1 MNEPC
6 SRLAGVAVHLP
17 ETTMTT
23 GELEDAVEARSP
35 GVRIPRGVL
44 ERASGVR
51 RRHVAAP
58 HELPS
63 DLAVT
68 ASLEVLD
75 DAGARPAD
83 LDLIVYA
90 GVLGDTIEPA
100 TAHVVAAKLGA
111 SCPVFDVRNAC
122 NGFVNAI
129 EVADAFIARGT
140 HRRILI
146 ACGELLSAG
155 TPWRVGS
162 ADEFFAAGPH
172 YTFSD
177 AGAAMLVEAASTAGD
192 GPAPGVLATRF
203 AAESASWPLA
213 AVHVTGLSSDPDGA
227 PPGVGRFDY
236 DFLRFAAAF
245 NDLDLEV
252 LHKPLVE
259 AGLRWDDFAAVC
271 VHQAALPYLWAFCDR
286 AGIPHDRTVV
296 TIAEHGNVA
305 SASLPLQ
312 LAEAVRTG
320 MVRRGDLV
328 ALVGL
333 ASGISA
339 GIVIARW

>member
-6 SRLAGVAVHLP
+6 SRMAGVAAYLP
-17 ETTMTT
+17 ETVLTT
-23 GELEDAVEARSP
+23 TEIEDAVEARSP
-35 GVRIPRGVL
+35 GVEIPRGVL

-68 ASLEVLD
+68 ASRKVLD
-75 DAGARPAD
+75 DTGARPAE

-122 NGFVNAI
+122 NGFANAI
-129 EVADAFIARGT
+129 EVADALIARGT
-140 HRRILI
+140 HRRVLI

-162 ADEFFAAGPH
+162 TEEFFAAGPH

-177 AGAAMLVEAASTAGD
+177 AGAAMLVEAAPPGSAS
-192 GPAPGVLATRF
+192 GVLTSRF
-203 AAESASWPLA
+203 SAESAAWRLA
-213 AVHVTGLSSDPDGA
+213 ALPVTGLSSDPDGP
-227 PPGVGRFDY
+227 PPGVGRFEY
-236 DFLRFAAAF
+236 DFLEFAAAF

-259 AGLRWDDFAAVC
+259 AGLGWDDCAAVC

-286 AGIPHDRTVV
+286 AGIPHGKTVV

-320 MVRRGDLV
+320 RVRRGDPV

-339 GIVIARW
+339 GIVLARW

>member
-23 GELEDAVEARSP
+23 AELEDAVEARSP

-51 RRHVAAP
+51 RRHIAAP

-63 DLAVT
+63 DLAVA
-68 ASLEVLD
+68 ASREVLD
-75 DAGARPAD
+75 DAGVRPAE
-83 LDLIVYA
+83 LDLIIYA
-90 GVLGDTIEPA
+90 GVLGDTVEPA
-100 TAHVVAAKLGA
+100 TAHVVAAGLGA
-111 SCPVFDVRNAC
+111 ACPVFDVRNAC
-122 NGFVNAI
+122 NGFANAI
-129 EVADAFIARGT
+129 DIADALIARGG
-140 HRRILI
+140 HRRVLI
-146 ACGELLSAG
+146 TCGELLSAG
-155 TPWRVGS
+155 IPWRIRS
-162 ADEFFAAGPH
+162 TEEFFAAGPH

-177 AGAAMLVEAASTAGD
+177 AGAALLMEAGPAAGD
-192 GPAPGVLATRF
+192 GPAGGVLATRF
-203 AAESASWPLA
+203 SAESAAWALA
-213 AVHVTGLSSDPDGA
+213 ALPVTGLSSDPDGA
-227 PPGVGRFDY
+227 PLGIGRFDY
-236 DFLRFAAAF
+236 DSLRFAAAF

-271 VHQAALPYLWAFCDR
+271 VHQAALPYLRAFCDR

-305 SASLPLQ
+305 TASLPLQ
-312 LAEAVRTG
+312 LAEAVRG
-320 MVRRGDLV
+320 GRVRRGDLV

-333 ASGISA
+333 GSGIGA